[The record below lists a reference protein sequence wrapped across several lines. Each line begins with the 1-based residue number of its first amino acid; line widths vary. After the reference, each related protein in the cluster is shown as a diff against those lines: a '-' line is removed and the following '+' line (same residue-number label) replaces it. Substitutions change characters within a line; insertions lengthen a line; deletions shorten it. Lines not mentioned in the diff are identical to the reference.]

1 MDSKSV
7 LVILDNVWDAL
18 DLKDVGIPYGG
29 QHNRCKI
36 LLTSRSE
43 DPCTQM
49 KSQKI
54 FKIEVL
60 SKEEAWNLFR
70 EMVGNCVD
78 TTGLRQIAEE
88 VAKECGGLPVAIVTI
103 GRALEN
109 KGNDEW
115 IAALQ

>member
-1 MDSKSV
+1 
-7 LVILDNVWDAL
+7 
-18 DLKDVGIPYGG
+18 
-29 QHNRCKI
+29 
-36 LLTSRSE
+36 
-43 DPCTQM
+43 M

-60 SKEEAWNLFR
+60 SEEEAWNLFR
-70 EMVGNCVD
+70 EMAGNCVD

>member
-18 DLKDVGIPYGG
+18 DLKAVGIPYGG

-43 DPCTQM
+43 DAYTQM

-54 FKIEVL
+54 FKKLKSES
-60 SKEEAWNLFR
+60 SKTCKNTFERLDPQN
-70 EMVGNCVD
+70 
-78 TTGLRQIAEE
+78 TT
-88 VAKECGGLPVAIVTI
+88 
-103 GRALEN
+103 
-109 KGNDEW
+109 
-115 IAALQ
+115 